1 MNYVRTSASERSRGK
16 GLLPVGTR
24 KEKGV
29 ALIVSLVLIVLL
41 TLLAVTSLRTSIVEE
56 QVSGNQKLAATSL
69 FAAEQGVSE
78 AMDGIFDGTISDAG
92 NEDDINWTTGWLQ
105 GTGTG
110 YRFDYQVRHLLTGGV
125 TVEDDDGRS
134 YLVIDSTG
142 ATTNG
147 DGRRLLEIAVAMEMG
162 EGANVA
168 GLIGCQ
174 GVTAKS
180 NVVTSSY
187 SSSGQDTTGD
197 RGDIATTDADAFMYL
212 VGSSDFE
219 VYGEVRATGAL
230 FLDSNAV
237 VSRDAL
243 ANLRIEVASG
253 DIYGSAWTNGP
264 YEGDESAVEGDI
276 YQGPSVT
283 PNPLVPLEPCDP
295 WDIND
300 IFAEADDIKG
310 ANNNGDIG
318 IASGGN
324 YSGNPATLGV
334 SGAAKDFYFTN
345 FMLEGI
351 QTVTIEGD
359 VRIYV
364 YNDFTMKSNPE
375 LILGAG
381 ATLKIYVETGNAWI
395 DSVAMVNHDPDDYF
409 PDCDPGGCP
418 INVYLF
424 SKRENTPKDEKY
436 SPPNGTEPDIWD
448 DSETVAAV
456 RIDSNSVF
464 YGIIYAPLGH
474 VALYS
479 NAEVY
484 GSARG
489 RYVTTDSNLEF
500 HYDED
505 LDKIWVALPTGYKI
519 VYWTELYPD
528 N

>member
-1 MNYVRTSASERSRGK
+1 MNSLRTNASERSRGK

-29 ALIVSLVLIVLL
+29 ALIVSLVIIVLL
-41 TLLAVTSLRTSIVEE
+41 TLLAVTGLRTSIIEE
-56 QVSGNQKLAATSL
+56 QVSGNQKLAATAL

-92 NEDDINWTTGWLQ
+92 SEDDINWTTDWLQ

-110 YRFDYQVRHLLTGGV
+110 YSFDYRVRHLLTGGA
-125 TVEDDDGRS
+125 TVEDNDGRS

-147 DGRRLLEIAVAMEMG
+147 AARRLLEVAVAMEMG

-197 RGDIATTDADAFMYL
+197 RGDIATTDAEAFMYL
-212 VGSSDFE
+212 VGSSDFD

-230 FLDSNAV
+230 YLDSDALV
-237 VSRDAL
+237 RRDAL
-243 ANLRIEVASG
+243 ANLRIEVKSG
-253 DIYGSAWTNGP
+253 DIYGSAWTNGS
-264 YEGDESAVEGDI
+264 YVGRANDVHGDI

-283 PNPLVPLEPCDP
+283 PNPLVPLEACDP
-295 WDIND
+295 WDINA
-300 IFAEADDIKG
+300 IFAEADDIKT
-310 ANNNGDIG
+310 ANNNSDIG

-324 YSGNPATLGV
+324 YSGTPATLGV
-334 SGAAKDFYFTN
+334 GGAAKDYYFTN
-345 FMLEGI
+345 FTLDGNKL
-351 QTVTIEGD
+351 VTIQGD

-395 DSVAMVNHDPDDYF
+395 DSVAMVNHDPDNYF
-409 PDCDPGGCP
+409 PDCTPGGCP

-424 SKRENTPKDEKY
+424 SKRANTPKDKKY
-436 SPPNGTEPDIWD
+436 SPPNGTEPDVWD
-448 DSETVAAV
+448 DSPDVAAV
-456 RIDSNSVF
+456 KIDSNSVF

-479 NAEVY
+479 NAQIY

-489 RYVTTDSNLEF
+489 RYVTTDSNLAF

>member
-1 MNYVRTSASERSRGK
+1 MSYFRISASQRSH
-16 GLLPVGTR
+16 GTGHLQIRLR

-29 ALIVSLVLIVLL
+29 ALIVSLVIIVLL
-41 TLLAVTSLRTSIVEE
+41 TLLAVTGLKSSIVEE
-56 QVSGNQKLAATSL
+56 QVSGNQKLAATAL

-92 NEDDINWTTGWLQ
+92 SEDDINWTTGWLQ
-105 GTGTG
+105 GTGPG
-110 YRFDYQVRHLLTGGV
+110 YSFNYQVRHLLTGGA

-147 DGRRLLEIAVAMEMG
+147 GARRLLEVAVAMEKG

-180 NVVTSSY
+180 KVETSSY
-187 SSSGQDTTGD
+187 SSSGEDTTGD

-230 FLDSNAV
+230 FLDSDAV

-243 ANLRIEVASG
+243 ANLGIEVKSG
-253 DIYGSAWTNGP
+253 DIYGSAWTNGN
-264 YEGDESAVEGDI
+264 YEGDESAVVGDI

-283 PNPLVPLEPCDP
+283 PNPLVPLETCDP
-295 WDIND
+295 WDINA
-300 IFAEADDIKG
+300 IFAEADDIKT
-310 ANNNGDIG
+310 ANDNGDIG

-324 YSGNPATLGV
+324 YSGTPATLGV
-334 SGAAKDFYFTN
+334 AGQAKDYYFTD
-345 FMLEGI
+345 FTLEGVE
-351 QTVTIEGD
+351 TVTVQGD

-364 YNDFTMKSNPE
+364 YNDFTMKSDPQ

-381 ATLKIYVETGNAWI
+381 ATLKIYVESGNAWI
-395 DSVAMVNHDPDDYF
+395 DSNSMVNHDPLNDF
-409 PDCDPGGCP
+409 PNCNPGGCP

-424 SKRENTPKDEKY
+424 SKLANTPKDVKY
-436 SPPNGTEPDIWD
+436 SPPDGIEPDIWD
-448 DSETVAAV
+448 DSQDVAAV
-456 RIDSNSVF
+456 KIDSNSVF

-479 NAEVY
+479 NAQVY

-489 RYVTTDSNLEF
+489 RYVTTDSNLDF

-505 LDKIWVALPTGYKI
+505 LDKIWVALPTGYKM

-528 N
+528 I

>member
-1 MNYVRTSASERSRGK
+1 MSYFRTSASQRSRGK
-16 GLLPVGTR
+16 GHLQIRIR
-24 KEKGV
+24 KENGV
-29 ALIVSLVLIVLL
+29 ALIVSLVIIVLL
-41 TLLAVTSLRTSIVEE
+41 TLLAVTGLRTSIVEE
-56 QVSGNQKLAATSL
+56 QVSGNQKLAATAL

-92 NEDDINWTTGWLQ
+92 SEDDITWTSGSLA

-110 YRFDYQVRHLLTGGV
+110 YRFDYQVRHLLTGGA

-147 DGRRLLEIAVAMEMG
+147 DARRLLEVAVALEMG

-180 NVVTSSY
+180 NVVTGSY
-187 SSSGQDTTGD
+187 SSSGEASTGD

-212 VGSSDFE
+212 VGSSDFD
-219 VYGEVRATGAL
+219 VIGEVRATGAL
-230 FLDSNAV
+230 FLDSDALV
-237 VSRDAL
+237 RRDAL
-243 ANLRIEVASG
+243 ANLGIEVKSG
-253 DIYGSAWTNGP
+253 DIFGSAWTNGS
-264 YEGDESAVEGDI
+264 YVGSANDVHGDI
-276 YQGPSVT
+276 FQGPSVT
-283 PNPLVPLEPCDP
+283 PNPLVPLEACDP
-295 WDIND
+295 WDINA

-310 ANNNGDIG
+310 ANNNSDIG

-334 SGAAKDFYFTN
+334 VGQAKDYYFTN
-345 FMLEGI
+345 FTLEGTE
-351 QTVTIEGD
+351 TVTVQGD

-364 YNDFTMKSNPE
+364 DNDFTMKSNPE

-395 DSVAMVNHDPDDYF
+395 DSVAMVNHDPDDFF
-409 PDCDPGGCP
+409 PDCTPGGCP

-424 SKRENTPKDEKY
+424 SKREDLPKDEKY
-436 SPPNGTEPDIWD
+436 SPPNGSEPDIWD
-448 DSETVAAV
+448 DSETAAAV
-456 RIDSNSVF
+456 KIDSNSVF

-479 NAEVY
+479 NAEIY
-484 GSARG
+484 GSVRG
-489 RYVTTDSNLEF
+489 RYVTTDSNLGF
-500 HYDED
+500 KYDED
-505 LDKIWVALPTGYKI
+505 LDDLWVALPTGYKI